1 MSKTTETIRTAVGI
15 AAGVASVAIPGAAVP
30 IQIGRAAAM
39 GLIEAYDALMA
50 ARPPEVSVDEWR
62 ALLRSPIHQD
72 GFVDTVVNE
81 TRTNR
86 STNS

>member
-1 MSKTTETIRTAVGI
+1 MSKTTETIKTAVGI

-30 IQIGRAAAM
+30 IQIGRAAFV
-39 GLIEAYDALMA
+39 GIIDAYDALMA
-50 ARPPEVSVDEWR
+50 ARPAEVSVEEWR

-81 TRTNR
+81 ARNNR

>member
-1 MSKTTETIRTAVGI
+1 MSKTTENIKTVVGI

-50 ARPPEVSVDEWR
+50 ARPAEVSVEEWR
-62 ALLRSPIHQD
+62 ALLRSPIHTD
-72 GFVDTVVNE
+72 GFVDVVVNE
-81 TRTNR
+81 ARTNR